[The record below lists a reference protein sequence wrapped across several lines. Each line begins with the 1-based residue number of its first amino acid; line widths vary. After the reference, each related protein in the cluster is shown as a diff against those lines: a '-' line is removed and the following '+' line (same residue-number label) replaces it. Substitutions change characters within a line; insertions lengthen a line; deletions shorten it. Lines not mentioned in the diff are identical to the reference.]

1 MLLLHW
7 EWISRIQMIR
17 KRKIQCGGKDL
28 VLKSDRPVLTSEI
41 LQLSYL
47 KSLLCFNQLFLSNYY
62 MPGIRV
68 RTVSHSRHR
77 PELQASGWG
86 EYWKSA
92 GYRSLQTLMRA
103 LGSYPPGRGGCKV
116 EQSPWGIAKHCLINL
131 NMSYTINS
139 IRR

>member
-1 MLLLHW
+1 
-7 EWISRIQMIR
+7 MIR

-62 MPGIRV
+62 MPVIRV

-77 PELQASGWG
+77 PELQASG
-86 EYWKSA
+86 
-92 GYRSLQTLMRA
+92 
-103 LGSYPPGRGGCKV
+103 
-116 EQSPWGIAKHCLINL
+116 
-131 NMSYTINS
+131 
-139 IRR
+139 